1 MTVKSAKQCLA
12 FARQNFALI
21 AILIAAAIVWIWI
34 FSIAAI
40 DFVSDGE
47 RPFRAVW
54 NGMGQ
59 IEVFGYT
66 INFNF
71 EGWADHDYFYHSWA
85 EQFLSGEL
93 PYTPEFDVIYIG
105 SQTWNV
111 PYFFPP
117 LYLYICVIG
126 ELIQPDIGIGLVLC
140 VFGFLTALPVYG
152 IGVHLS
158 GSKQVGE
165 LAAATYLFNPVVLYY
180 IAFEWLNPAP
190 FVFFAMLSFYLLMK
204 DYRIAGAIAM
214 TMSALCKQTAFFFAL
229 PLIAYLLRRPPRP
242 NHEGAERVDDGDDV
256 GERDDDKLDLT
267 GFAKIAI
274 VVLIYAGLVSFP
286 YLLDPANYAFQ
297 IFQRAGA
304 TRLKDFTNVPAGNAP
319 IPVAVIFVILGITV
333 QGTPIEWLAPGFQW
347 LAQVTDLLTYYSIFL
362 LLGLVLIFVLMLVE
376 PKDDSS
382 LRAYWRRLFYLSL
395 LLMLWVHIFSPRG
408 IYKYYTVVLIPFFS
422 ILSVSAMCKRE
433 AEEVTMSLPMLILP
447 FILAIVI
454 MIPDRNVYI
463 VYLVLMA
470 LGYTLH
476 KAFSDTHTMVAQPI
490 RVLPSRIRSYRKT
503 SPNEDK
509 DAIEETEPTL
519 S

>member
-1 MTVKSAKQCLA
+1 MKVKFAKQGLA
-12 FARQNFALI
+12 FVRQNFALTV
-21 AILIAAAIVWIWI
+21 ILVTAAIVWIWI
-34 FSIAAI
+34 FNIAAI
-40 DFVSDGE
+40 DFISDGE

-54 NGMGQ
+54 HGVGR
-59 IEVFGYT
+59 IEIFGYT
-66 INFNF
+66 LHFNF

-93 PYTPEFDVIYIG
+93 PYTPEFDTITIG

-126 ELIQPDIGIGLVLC
+126 EIIQPDIGIGLVLC

-158 GSKQVGE
+158 GNKQVGE

-229 PLIAYLLRRPPRP
+229 PLIAYLLRKPPRP
-242 NHEGAERVDDGDDV
+242 NQEGTGRVDDGDGA

-274 VVLIYAGLVSFP
+274 VVLIYAGLVSLP

-297 IFQRAGA
+297 ILQRAGA
-304 TRLKDFTNVPAGNAP
+304 TRLKDFINVPAGNAP
-319 IPVAVIFVILGITV
+319 ISVAVIFVVLGIIV
-333 QGTPIEWLAPGFQW
+333 QGTPYEWLASSFQW
-347 LAQVTDLLTYYSIFL
+347 LAHVTDLLTYYSICL

-376 PKDDSS
+376 PKDDRN

-408 IYKYYTVVLIPFFS
+408 IYKYYTVVFVPFFS
-422 ILSVSAMCKRE
+422 ILSVSVMCKRE
-433 AEEVTMSLPMLILP
+433 TEEVKMSLPMLILP
-447 FILAIVI
+447 FILALAI

-463 VYLVLMA
+463 LYLILIA
-470 LGYTLH
+470 LGYALH
-476 KAFSDTHTMVAQPI
+476 KAFSDTYAIVAQPI
-490 RVLPSRIRSYRKT
+490 RVLSSRIRSYHKIT
-503 SPNEDK
+503 PNKDK
-509 DAIEETEPTL
+509 DATEETEST
-519 S
+519 SS